1 MQEKEQRKEEQM
13 ANKEEKVKLSEKQK
27 QEQIKKKME
36 LELKKLRVQLARMRA
51 KAKNE
56 ILMNGC
62 ASASSC
68 IVTPKVMLKSTSTST
83 SNLMRTL
90 TQMTK
95 RCTAVT
101 TALVEFIIDVC
112 RLLCW
117 QLPKSRAKTWLT

>member
-68 IVTPKVMLKSTSTST
+68 IVTPKGD
-83 SNLMRTL
+83 
-90 TQMTK
+90 
-95 RCTAVT
+95 
-101 TALVEFIIDVC
+101 VEIYINKHFKFNEDFDPDDKEVYSC
-112 RLLCW
+112 DHC
-117 QLPKSRAKTWLT
+117 PC